1 MGMLIH
7 RTWLEQQKAKE
18 EKKPVAKVAEPKE
31 EPVKQEE
38 PKEVKKPGRR
48 KTK

>member
-7 RTWLEQQKAKE
+7 HTWLEQQKQ
-18 EKKPVAKVAEPKE
+18 EKPKKAEPVTAEEPKE
-31 EPVKQEE
+31 EPVEE
-38 PKEVKKPGRR
+38 PVKRGRR